1 MSEDHK
7 QVQRA
12 TRIEQD
18 SVVFKWVVPVL
29 LAVLGL
35 VTILLMIAALAVLLD
50 IFPRG

>member
-1 MSEDHK
+1 MSEERSR
-7 QVQRA
+7 VQKA

-18 SVVFKWVVPVL
+18 SVVFKWIVPVV

-35 VTILLMIAALAVLLD
+35 VTILLTVAALAVLFD